1 MTGTLINRRKFIL
14 QSSVL
19 GCSLAASPFVTPI
32 TLAAAPWDTRLVVI
46 ILRGG
51 MDGLDL
57 VRPVGDAHFVG
68 YRPGLSAPDGTT
80 DLDGFFALNKYAAGL
95 MPMWQAGELAFAH
108 AVSTPYRDKRSHF
121 DGQDLLEAG
130 TGMDVGIG
138 AVRDGWL
145 NRMLGQV
152 PGLTARTAFAVGR
165 QDMIILNGD
174 APVSSWSP
182 ESRLDLTDQG
192 KRLLEQLYHDDP
204 VFQAAGLDAIGL
216 AGMMDIGADAAD
228 DDGMID
234 TQQMMQAMA
243 GAGKAAR
250 ADALARF
257 AAERLNEDTRIAAF
271 SISGWDTHRNQAG
284 SFKSSTS
291 ELTAALLTLK
301 ATLGANWGKTAVVAM
316 TEFGRTA
323 RENGT
328 RGTDHGTGSAM
339 VLAGGAIRGGRVY
352 GQWPGLGDGDL
363 YQDRDLMPTA
373 DLRAYAAHAMRGLFG
388 LEPGFLQSVVF
399 PGLDMADDPRILL

>member
-1 MTGTLINRRKFIL
+1 
-14 QSSVL
+14 
-19 GCSLAASPFVTPI
+19 
-32 TLAAAPWDTRLVVI
+32 
-46 ILRGG
+46 
-51 MDGLDL
+51 
-57 VRPVGDAHFVG
+57 
-68 YRPGLSAPDGTT
+68 
-80 DLDGFFALNKYAAGL
+80 

-192 KRLLEQLYHDDP
+192 KRLLEHLYHDDP
-204 VFQAAGLDAIGL
+204 VFQAAGQDAIGL
-216 AGMMDIGADAAD
+216 AGMMDIGADTAD

-234 TQQMMQAMA
+234 TRQMMQAMA

-284 SFKSSTS
+284 SFKSSTT
-291 ELTAALLTLK
+291 ELTEALLTLK

-352 GQWPGLGDGDL
+352 GKWPGLGDGDL